1 MSIKD
6 DSLSKKLRFGQSYRE
21 IANVID
27 IRGVFIDVANLQP
40 VIEILAIVFPLFCTR
55 TLVFNDVVMLNSR
68 EREKIWK

>member
-21 IANVID
+21 IANV
-27 IRGVFIDVANLQP
+27 IDVANLQP